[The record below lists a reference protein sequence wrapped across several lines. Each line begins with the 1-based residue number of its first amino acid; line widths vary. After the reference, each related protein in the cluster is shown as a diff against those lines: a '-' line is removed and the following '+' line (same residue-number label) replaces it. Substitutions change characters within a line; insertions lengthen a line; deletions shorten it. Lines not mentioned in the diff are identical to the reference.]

1 MRSAEALSV
10 AVAALL
16 LGGCAMLNS
25 PFDAAPTPSP
35 APAGAPAAPA
45 PVAAAAAPAPA
56 ASAPAF
62 VGLPP
67 ASSVVTAVRRDSA
80 GTVAAAVD
88 PAAQRAFEQ
97 ARQALAAGRVA
108 DAERG
113 FTALTRSHPDLGGPH
128 ANLGLIHRG
137 AGRYAESVAALEKAV
152 ELSPDQPVY
161 FNQLGISYREAGQFA
176 KARGAYEKA
185 IALDAQ
191 YAAPHLN
198 LAILNDLYLREPG
211 RALEGYEHYLALTGS
226 KDATVTKWVTELK
239 NRKPEKT
246 SLAKKEQP

>member
-1 MRSAEALSV
+1 MRSASALPVLLLVS
-10 AVAALL
+10 L
-16 LGGCAMLNS
+16 LGGCAWLNS
-25 PFDAAPTPSP
+25 PFDAAPPP
-35 APAGAPAAPA
+35 APAAAPA
-45 PVAAAAAPAPA
+45 PVAAAPTPA

-67 ASSVVTAVRRDSA
+67 ASAVVMPVRRDGA
-80 GTVAAAVD
+80 GGAAVAVD
-88 PAAQRAFEQ
+88 PTAQRAFEQ

-108 DAERG
+108 EAERG
-113 FTALTRSHPDLGGPH
+113 FKALTQSHPALGGPH
-128 ANLGLIHRG
+128 ANLGVIHRN
-137 AGRYAESVAALEKAV
+137 AGRVAESVAALEKAV
-152 ELSPDQPVY
+152 ELSPDQPLY
-161 FNQLGISYREAGQFA
+161 FNQLGISYREAGQFT

-185 IALDAQ
+185 ISLDAQ

-211 RALEGYEHYLALTGS
+211 RALEGYEQYLVLTGS
-226 KDATVTKWVTELK
+226 KDATVAKWVTELK